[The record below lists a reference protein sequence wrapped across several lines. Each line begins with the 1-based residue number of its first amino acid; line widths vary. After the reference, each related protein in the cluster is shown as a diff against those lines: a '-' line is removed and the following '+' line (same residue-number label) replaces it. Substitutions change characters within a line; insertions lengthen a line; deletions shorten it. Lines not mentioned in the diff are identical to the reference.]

1 MLNYI
6 LFPEQ
11 DHKILFFFLSM
22 EDTNEHRRNEPIF
35 HRSLSYAMLY
45 EDTDLY
51 QNECLCSFG
60 NKFLE
65 DVPLLE
71 AGP

>member
-1 MLNYI
+1 
-6 LFPEQ
+6 
-11 DHKILFFFLSM
+11 M
-22 EDTNEHRRNEPIF
+22 EDTKEHRRNKPIL